1 MTYRLPSDLPAQLR
15 KAGLTVIE
23 IPSWQ
28 TRHRP
33 GAFGPVGVLNHHT
46 GSRDVLGDFA
56 DDLSYAKWM
65 FTTGRSDLPAPLCQ
79 ISLSLEGTVYVG
91 ASGRANHAGR
101 AKSSGSVA
109 AGDGNALYVGIEW
122 MLSGTQAIPKTMYD
136 AGVTL
141 NAVLLK
147 ILGSSE
153 RAASCH
159 YQTSVTGKWDIGD
172 PNGVPFN
179 GKKVLDVPKF
189 RTAIKAKSTKLY
201 PPVKPPAQAPKPKA
215 INVRIR
221 ECSMQYSDT
230 PAQKAIDARAAFNPT
245 PGGLRPHVVLF
256 TEAGRGQNKVGQ
268 DLLRKE
274 GERLGYAMFFDGYE
288 GGIAIRFAAGR
299 VVDHGYEGPIIP
311 GKAGDHPHLGLTWA
325 TARHRTLGDMT
336 FGVMHWL
343 NRDVEA
349 ARARI
354 NDAATKKVGA
364 FLAAKA
370 VGDDIGFLAGDANRD
385 DKTRDLLPGIPFRT
399 AADELGVYPDT
410 HGTRTI
416 DFIASYDKDLRV
428 RCTAFRTLPRA
439 HSDHRWIEATYAITP
454 RSAA

>member
-1 MTYRLPSDLPAQLR
+1 MTQRDTAATLAWYEKHQTKAQLGYNPDGMCLKICRSARGLPGGVPSALAAQKATPAAHQIRDLTKIRPGMVMYFDDPRDGNKFGHIVTVAAVPAGGAKGLSDITVWSNSVTPGRVVKVKADYFPRTWGDGFVFAATWLNGEALILPA
-15 KAGLTVIE
+15 
-23 IPSWQ
+23 
-28 TRHRP
+28 
-33 GAFGPVGVLNHHT
+33 
-46 GSRDVLGDFA
+46 
-56 DDLSYAKWM
+56 
-65 FTTGRSDLPAPLCQ
+65 
-79 ISLSLEGTVYVG
+79 
-91 ASGRANHAGR
+91 
-101 AKSSGSVA
+101 VA
-109 AGDGNALYVGIEW
+109 
-122 MLSGTQAIPKTMYD
+122 TPK
-136 AGVTL
+136 
-141 NAVLLK
+141 
-147 ILGSSE
+147 
-153 RAASCH
+153 
-159 YQTSVTGKWDIGD
+159 
-172 PNGVPFN
+172 
-179 GKKVLDVPKF
+179 
-189 RTAIKAKSTKLY
+189 
-201 PPVKPPAQAPKPKA
+201 PKPKA

-230 PAQKAIDARAAFNPT
+230 PAQKAIDAKAAFNPT

-288 GGIAIRFAAGR
+288 GGIAIKFGAGR

-325 TARHRTLGDMT
+325 TVKHRTLGDMT

-370 VGDDIGFLAGDANRD
+370 AGDAIGFLAGDANRD

-399 AADELGVYPDT
+399 AADEMGVYPDT

-428 RCTAFRTLPRA
+428 RCTSFRTLPRA

>member
-1 MTYRLPSDLPAQLR
+1 MTWRPARSLDVLLAEVNKLAPKRSKTSDGTIGDTAHSARTSDHNPNSAGVVRARDITHDPADGCDCNVLASKVAALLGKHPALGAGAYVIWNRRIISTNR
-15 KAGLTVIE
+15 KAEGWRTY
-23 IPSWQ
+23 
-28 TRHRP
+28 
-33 GAFGPVGVLNHHT
+33 T
-46 GSRDVLGDFA
+46 GSNPHSKHMHVSVGTRGY
-56 DDLSYAKWM
+56 DD
-65 FTTGRSDLPAPLCQ
+65 TTPWLKTPAP
-79 ISLSLEGTVYVG
+79 
-91 ASGRANHAGR
+91 
-101 AKSSGSVA
+101 AKA
-109 AGDGNALYVGIEW
+109 
-122 MLSGTQAIPKTMYD
+122 
-136 AGVTL
+136 
-141 NAVLLK
+141 
-147 ILGSSE
+147 
-153 RAASCH
+153 
-159 YQTSVTGKWDIGD
+159 
-172 PNGVPFN
+172 
-179 GKKVLDVPKF
+179 
-189 RTAIKAKSTKLY
+189 
-201 PPVKPPAQAPKPKA
+201 KPKA
-215 INVRIR
+215 IAVRIR

-230 PAQKAIDARAAFNPT
+230 PAQKAIDAKAAFNPT

-288 GGIAIRFAAGR
+288 GGIAIKFASGR

-325 TARHRTLGDMT
+325 TVKHRSLGDMT
-336 FGVMHWL
+336 FGVFHWL

-349 ARARI
+349 ARARV
-354 NDAATKKVGA
+354 NNAATKKVGA

-370 VGDDIGFLAGDANRD
+370 AGDALGFLAGDANRD

-416 DFIASYDKDLRV
+416 DFIASHDKDLRV
-428 RCTAFRTLPRA
+428 RCTSFRTLPRA